1 MHTRV
6 FIRLWPADLIFPSAN
21 GQNTMNFCITAA
33 GPSTGISRL
42 TLSKCPHMLQLPNEL
57 KTELRPFSTVMQAI
71 LNRQGALVR
80 LLPPFATAA
89 YVPAFAMKQ
98 ATATGTK
105 KANLQFRKTWI
116 FMTAFPQWIFRQYA
130 QCSGC
135 IHPLRCRMQ
144 RFANALYA
152 TKDARVFTS
161 VFPKARMIFM
171 IPRRNTAAARFSDCR
186 TPVCSH
192 PIRCL
197 HTAHMWMMS
206 GLILSAEA
214 EAAL

>member
-21 GQNTMNFCITAA
+21 GRNTMNFCITAA
-33 GPSTGISRL
+33 GPSTGISPL
-42 TLSKCPHMLQLPNEL
+42 TLSK
-57 KTELRPFSTVMQAI
+57 

-152 TKDARVFTS
+152 TKDALVFTS